1 MRQCPH
7 GTRGSKQ
14 SRWAETAYAIPSSF
28 HVVSNQVLACRSRL
42 RHPSHIIYLCERC
55 RVEQRGDQ
63 RYASEPVSDNM
74 MEHQQD
80 TDPSVG
86 KPGDD
91 VQPPE
96 RPSAL

>member
-1 MRQCPH
+1 M
-7 GTRGSKQ
+7 
-14 SRWAETAYAIPSSF
+14 
-28 HVVSNQVLACRSRL
+28 LA
-42 RHPSHIIYLCERC
+42 
-55 RVEQRGDQ
+55 
-63 RYASEPVSDNM
+63 AEPVSDNM

-96 RPSAL
+96 RPSALQWDHRARGAPAEEAVLVV